1 MNQKMKGIRLGNA
14 AAWGVLVGL
23 GLTITGS
30 ITAAWLL
37 YKETVNMDSAGHL
50 VMGIIFLSGI
60 GGGIIS
66 VKKAKE
72 KKILVSVIAGL
83 VIYLMLLAL
92 GILFFDGSIKG
103 AGETMLLMVGASI
116 SAALVGTNRNHKVK
130 RPHHPMRTG

>member
-1 MNQKMKGIRLGNA
+1 
-14 AAWGVLVGL
+14 
-23 GLTITGS
+23 
-30 ITAAWLL
+30 
-37 YKETVNMDSAGHL
+37 MDSAGHL

-92 GILFFDGSIKG
+92 GILFFDGRIKG